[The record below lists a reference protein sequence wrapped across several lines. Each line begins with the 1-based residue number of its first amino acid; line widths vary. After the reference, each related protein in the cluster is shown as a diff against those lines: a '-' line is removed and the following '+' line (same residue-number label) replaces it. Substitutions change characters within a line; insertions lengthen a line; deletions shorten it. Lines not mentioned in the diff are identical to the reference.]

1 MACRIDRHIDPAGGL
16 RQDRYSRH
24 VDTTRR
30 ELGEGSPAEIIAAD
44 GARHGHSCGAG
55 GQA

>member
-16 RQDRYSRH
+16 RQDRHSRH
-24 VDTTRR
+24 VDATCR

-44 GARHGHSCGAG
+44 GACHGHACGAG